1 MKHHP
6 GVGVLSSGRGSAQ
19 LRRHTDVLEYGVGTL
34 GAFEAGSETCF
45 IGVFSLLVAVW
56 AAHPEADR
64 PTSVTTIGLSR
75 PGVGAG
81 IYNGLRAKSIPAV
94 TELSRLEQQASEPQS
109 FSVRGADLIQ

>member
-1 MKHHP
+1 MHDAQNEKATFS
-6 GVGVLSSGRGSAQ
+6 LRGGYIA
-19 LRRHTDVLEYGVGTL
+19 
-34 GAFEAGSETCF
+34 AFF

-94 TELSRLEQQASEPQS
+94 TELSRLEQQASEPQP